1 MPHLLTA
8 DDVMLAEDY
17 LDAELRATEK
27 HEFHNGKQTTMAG
40 GDYFHNKIKFE
51 IAMWLERYFRE
62 NGLNFEVLDSDMK
75 TWFADDNRFVYPDVI
90 SSGYGASYL

>member
-27 HEFHNGKQTTMAG
+27 HEFHNGKQTTIAG
-40 GDYFHNKIKFE
+40 GIARIAQLGLHASAEGHISGGAEIGRLAGGGLRPEAYQHPQQHKFP
-51 IAMWLERYFRE
+51 
-62 NGLNFEVLDSDMK
+62 
-75 TWFADDNRFVYPDVI
+75 DDCKMMPR
-90 SSGYGASYL
+90 A